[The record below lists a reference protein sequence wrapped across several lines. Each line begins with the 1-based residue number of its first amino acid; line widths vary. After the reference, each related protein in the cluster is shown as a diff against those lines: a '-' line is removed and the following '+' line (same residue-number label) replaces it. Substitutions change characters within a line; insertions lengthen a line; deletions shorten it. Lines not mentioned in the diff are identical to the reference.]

1 MTINVPQAR
10 VRIMKAARIQK
21 TQTKEIHDF
30 VAWFDGTVRGEC
42 DALDEARDAGEDL
55 DEDQARVLMEM
66 CVFARMKLPPWL
78 RNRVAAECPWAA
90 KLFSSR

>member
-1 MTINVPQAR
+1 MPINISLAR
-10 VRIMKAARIQK
+10 ARIVRAARIQK
-21 TQTKEIHDF
+21 TKPHQVDEF
-30 VAWFDGTVRGEC
+30 VKWFDQTVRQEC
-42 DALDEARDAGEDL
+42 DALDEARDAGEEL

-90 KLFSSR
+90 RLFASH